1 MNFISSF
8 LVVSAAVIC
17 DRRGTKGGDVT
28 YVTVGTVE
36 AVEGR
41 SRLAPTLSDAF
52 TTVAAAAGVD
62 VDAGTGSKNV
72 REEGKK

>member
-1 MNFISSF
+1 M
-8 LVVSAAVIC
+8 
-17 DRRGTKGGDVT
+17 T

-52 TTVAAAAGVD
+52 STATAAGVAVAGGTA
-62 VDAGTGSKNV
+62 VDTGRNLI
-72 REEGKK
+72 